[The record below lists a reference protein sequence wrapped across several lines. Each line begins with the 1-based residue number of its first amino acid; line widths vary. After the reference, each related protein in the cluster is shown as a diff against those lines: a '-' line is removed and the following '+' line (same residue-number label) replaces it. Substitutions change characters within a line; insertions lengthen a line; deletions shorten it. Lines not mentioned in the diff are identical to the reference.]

1 MLVSYYARACRA
13 ALWRFDALR
22 LPQAAPDVPTP
33 ARIRFLT
40 RRSGVRLP
48 AGRGLPL
55 EARSHGQRRP
65 VDAEGRGP

>member
-1 MLVSYYARACRA
+1 MSYPARFRA

-33 ARIRFLT
+33 ARIRFPT
-40 RRSGVRLP
+40 RRIGARLP

-55 EARSHGQRRP
+55 EARNHGQRRP
-65 VDAEGRGP
+65 VDAQGRGP